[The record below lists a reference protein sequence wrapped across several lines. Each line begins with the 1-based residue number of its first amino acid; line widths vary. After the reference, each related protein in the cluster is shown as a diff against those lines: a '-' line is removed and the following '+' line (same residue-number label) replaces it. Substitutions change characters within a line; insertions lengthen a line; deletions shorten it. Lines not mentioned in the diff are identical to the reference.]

1 MKRIILLGTVLS
13 WLVITASA
21 EAAVFSVTPTSNSNC
36 SDLNCNLQSALNAAA
51 TNGQDDI
58 INLAAGTYSFPATIT
73 YKPTAA
79 SGENFSLTITGAG
92 ESTTILDGE
101 TNTQLLNFDTTL
113 LAYGA
118 QASMILKDLTITG
131 SGDVRIATNSSV
143 SLSSKIIACSV
154 NVAGSEIN
162 LTSNSIFDASGATFG
177 SVACAR
183 QINLSGSGIRNAGG
197 SLSLGSGSSVL
208 SGAILSAGNISLR
221 NDFGLDSGI
230 LGGSLLIGRS
240 ILVESGGSIS
250 LTGGSSTVSGTTLI
264 IPTQIQG
271 SGNSIIDWQNFNVV
285 SRDQV
290 KFTQPIGSSVTINRI
305 LGTNPSQ
312 IFGTLVSDGK
322 VLLINNNGSSVTGT
336 VSAGAL
342 CRTATNQEVGVTVSG
357 GTMTRLAP
365 QDPNILADEPNK
377 PADMIY
383 GLFDVQVE
391 VKNPGDSATVKIL
404 LPKQAPEGYKWFK
417 YLKDKGWYDFSEHAV
432 FSADR
437 MEVTL
442 TLTDG
447 GIGDDDGIAN
457 GIIVDPSGLGKGNA
471 PPVSSTSTSEGGRS
485 GCFIATAAYG
495 SILHPY
501 VKTLRA
507 FRDTFLLTNSLGKGF
522 VDFYYR
528 YSPPVADFIARH
540 AALKYVVRI
549 CLLPLITLSWLALN
563 LGMNALVL
571 IVILPMILL
580 SARLV
585 FKKVLYSQRVVQI
598 S

>member
-1 MKRIILLGTVLS
+1 MKRMVLLGAVFICL
-13 WLVITASA
+13 LMTATA
-21 EAAVFSVTPTSNSNC
+21 GAAVFSVTPTADGDC
-36 SDLNCNLQSALNAAA
+36 SDYNCDLQSALNASAA
-51 TNGQDDI
+51 NGQDDT
-58 INLAAGTYSFPATIT
+58 INLSAGTYSFPATIT

-92 ESTTILDGE
+92 VSSTILDGG
-101 TNTQLLNFDTTL
+101 TNTQLLNFDTML
-113 LAYGA
+113 LIDGA
-118 QASMILKDLTITG
+118 QASITLKDLTITG
-131 SGDVRIATNSSV
+131 SGDVLIASNSSMILPNISASTV
-143 SLSSKIIACSV
+143 TLNSGGGLELGKVTGII
-154 NVAGSEIN
+154 
-162 LTSNSIFDASGATFG
+162 
-177 SVACAR
+177 R
-183 QINLSGSGIRNAGG
+183 AGG
-197 SLSLGSGSSVL
+197 SLTLGSGSSV
-208 SGAILSAGNISLR
+208 
-221 NDFGLDSGI
+221 F
-230 LGGSLLIGRS
+230 
-240 ILVESGGSIS
+240 SGGSIS
-250 LTGGSSTVSGTTLI
+250 IGSGGTLSPSGGSSTVSGTTLI

-312 IFGTLVSDGK
+312 IFETLASDGK
-322 VLLINNNGSSVTGT
+322 VLLINNNGSSVTST

-342 CRTATNQEVGVTVSG
+342 CRTVTNQEVGVTVSG

-585 FKKVLYSQRVVQI
+585 YKKVLYSQRVVQI